1 MTKITTLLF
10 DLDGT
15 LINTNELIISSFLH
29 TLNHYFPDQYKREDV
44 YPFMGPTLVE
54 TFSGIDAERTEEMIA
69 RYRKF
74 NLENHDMLVTEFTGV
89 FETIRTLKENNFKL
103 AIVSTKLRDTVI
115 KGLKLTNLYP
125 FFDTI
130 VALDDVTHPKPHPEP
145 LLKALQEVGS
155 KPEEAMMI
163 GDNFHDI
170 EGGKNA
176 GTLTAGVAWS
186 VKGKGFLQSFD
197 PDYMLEAMP
206 DLLDI
211 LKIGVS
217 EK

>member
-1 MTKITTLLF
+1 
-10 DLDGT
+10 
-15 LINTNELIISSFLH
+15 
-29 TLNHYFPDQYKREDV
+29 
-44 YPFMGPTLVE
+44 MGPTLVE
-54 TFSGIDAERTEEMIA
+54 TFSSIDAERVEEMVT
-69 RYRKF
+69 RYRTF
-74 NLENHDMLVTEFTGV
+74 NLENHDLLVTEFDGV
-89 FETIRTLKENNFKL
+89 YETIRTLKENNFKL

-155 KPEEAMMI
+155 QPEEAMMI

-186 VKGKGFLQSFD
+186 VKGKEFLQSFQ
-197 PDYMLEAMP
+197 PDYMLDAMP

-211 LKIGVS
+211 VKIGVP